1 MSRIYGKEIL
11 TELLAEEIEVHNKLL
26 MAARPRADEA
36 HGAGTLSGEAYR
48 CLAQSEKMLDGAV
61 LALKEEDFK
70 KALHFLLRSVGDYYL
85 MLGDKGVLKN
95 GPKKAVIRDE

>member
-1 MSRIYGKEIL
+1 MSRVYGKEIL
-11 TELLAEEIEVHNKLL
+11 TEILAEEIEVQNKLL
-26 MAARPRADEA
+26 EAAVPKAEDA
-36 HGAGTLSGEAYR
+36 HATGTLSNEAFK
-48 CLAQSEKMLDGAV
+48 CLEQAEKMLDGAV

-95 GPKKAVIRDE
+95 GRKGITKIS